1 MAYYKVN
8 NVETSELPSVPL
20 DTTIRDGLELMIS
33 TDRSQIGV
41 VDDSGLAGVV
51 SQESVIRTLL
61 IFGQTDRSGDLLES
75 PVERAMEPPEPKV
88 AASDDLFDL
97 FDVLA
102 ESPYALIETDGTF
115 HVLEDVEF
123 HQYLKSEIEAF
134 LLVEEIERSTRGLFG
149 RALGDEL
156 HRHLQETFEDIEGL
170 PVPGSIAECS
180 FAHYPVFLS
189 TNWDEFRTYF
199 EEDVAFVRELLE
211 RVGEIR
217 NASFHFRENAR
228 STAVETEYLLFAKDY
243 MAGRCRDES

>member
-8 NVETSELPSVPL
+8 NIETSELPRVPL
-20 DTTIRDGLELMIS
+20 DTTIREGLELMVS
-33 TDRSQIGV
+33 TERSQIGV
-41 VDDSGLAGVV
+41 SDDSVLAGVV

-61 IFGQTDRSGDLLES
+61 IFGQTDISGDLLES
-75 PVERAMEPPEPKV
+75 PVELAMEPPEPMV

-102 ESPYALIETDGTF
+102 ESPYVLIETDENV
-115 HVLEDVEF
+115 HVIEDVEF
-123 HQYLKSEIEAF
+123 HQYLETEIEAF
-134 LLVEEIERSTRGLFG
+134 LLVEEIERSTRSLFG

-156 HRHLQETFEDIEGL
+156 ERHLQETFENIEGL

-189 TNWDEFRTYF
+189 TNWDEFRSYF

-211 RVGEIR
+211 RVREIR
-217 NASFHFRENAR
+217 NASFHFRENEQ
-228 STAVETEYLLFAKDY
+228 SSAVETEYLLFAKDY
-243 MAGRCRDES
+243 MDGRRTDGS